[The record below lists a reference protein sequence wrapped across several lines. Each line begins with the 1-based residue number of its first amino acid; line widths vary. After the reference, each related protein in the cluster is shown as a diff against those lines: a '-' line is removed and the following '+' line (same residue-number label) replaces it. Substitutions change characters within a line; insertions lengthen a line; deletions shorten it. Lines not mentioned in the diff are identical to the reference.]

1 MNWRLPGNSFAWL
14 PPTTPTGVLW
24 KKGPLECFH
33 LSAQAKKVVSSYPG
47 LIATLIFKGR
57 KWSIELFGKG
67 PSEVVI
73 PYNKE
78 LDVLLTF
85 DEN

>member
-1 MNWRLPGNSFAWL
+1 M
-14 PPTTPTGVLW
+14 GVLW
-24 KKGPLECFH
+24 QNSPLEWVH
-33 LSAQAKKVVSSYPG
+33 HPAQAKKVVSSYPG